1 MTTISAPRLTVAE
14 SERVL
19 WAVALGYPGDP
30 FGLSRPRAVRFAV
43 APLSA
48 TVRRDDATATL
59 RDLPSEDAPDT
70 LTPWLL
76 AAERAGL
83 PSHDAQPYREAWQW
97 HRQHS
102 GGAHPLAGTAL
113 QLARAE
119 RRAIAEGWWEHVA
132 LEDDH
137 ALSGELVIVLHDA
150 DGEIIGTMGGVEPTP
165 DGITRED
172 LRTTVAVL
180 ALAHLEHL
188 AEQRARVLTMAASVC
203 TAAAE
208 ELDVSE
214 FNLPAHLALEDC
226 AAILRRLADQRGSCA
241 PFVAVVLVLVA
252 LGAGLLLGA
261 AADAGAPQIPGS
273 AAGEVAP

>member
-1 MTTISAPRLTVAE
+1 MSTTATHE

-19 WAVALGYPGDP
+19 WALALGYPGDP
-30 FGLSRPRAVRFAV
+30 FQTPRTRAARLAT

-48 TVRRDDATATL
+48 ARNRRAKG
-59 RDLPSEDAPDT
+59 DLPSEDPPDT

-83 PSHDAQPYREAWQW
+83 PSHDAEPYRDAWRW
-97 HRQHS
+97 HREHS
-102 GGAHPLAGTAL
+102 GGAEPLAQTAL

-119 RRAIAEGWWEHVA
+119 RRAHAEGWWEHVA

-137 ALSGELVIVLHDA
+137 ALSGELVVVLHDA
-150 DGEIIGTMGGVEPTP
+150 DGEIIGTVGGVEPTP
-165 DGITRED
+165 EGVAPEH
-172 LRTTVAVL
+172 LRTIVASL

-203 TAAAE
+203 TAAAD

-241 PFVAVVLVLVA
+241 PFIALVLTLLA
-252 LGAGLLLGA
+252 LGGGWLLGA

-273 AAGEVAP
+273 TPAGEVAP